1 MDQFDYLVSIC
12 IPTYNRAE
20 YLKKTL
26 ETIVVQEPF
35 LDKKV
40 EVVISDNASTD
51 ATEEICSA
59 FFQKYSN
66 ISYHKNNENIR
77 DENFPLVLSY
87 AHGKL
92 RRLSNDTM
100 MYRDGA
106 LEHLCQLAEK
116 NYERKPVI
124 FLGMENTPRQNDI
137 IDFHQAIRNISFW
150 VTYIAGFCIW
160 GDDCEG
166 IQNDKKSCDLQLW
179 QVSCFYRMALQ
190 KNQVLIDNEKLNT
203 LQQLKSKNVSYG
215 LYKVFYVNYLQILSE
230 YLKSGQIAQEEYD
243 YLEKDLLFH
252 FFVPWI
258 IKWESGTKNLNF
270 SKEEDLKTIVIDIC
284 KKKPYWHELYRYY
297 RRTKM
302 AESIKRPLRF
312 LKYKI
317 LRY

>member
-35 LDKKV
+35 LNKKV

-190 KNQVLIDNEKLNT
+190 KK
-203 LQQLKSKNVSYG
+203 
-215 LYKVFYVNYLQILSE
+215 
-230 YLKSGQIAQEEYD
+230 
-243 YLEKDLLFH
+243 
-252 FFVPWI
+252 
-258 IKWESGTKNLNF
+258 IKF
-270 SKEEDLKTIVIDIC
+270 
-284 KKKPYWHELYRYY
+284 
-297 RRTKM
+297 
-302 AESIKRPLRF
+302 
-312 LKYKI
+312 
-317 LRY
+317 